1 MLPTTKG
8 GEGLAEDR
16 EFITS
21 LARGLSV
28 IHAFDRDHP
37 QQTLSEVAAR
47 TGLSPATAR
56 RCLWTLERL
65 GYVASNGRLFMLRPK
80 VVSLG
85 SAFLDSGR
93 IEEVIQ
99 PILREIVAE
108 RGDSESWGVLA
119 DKDVLFVEIGR
130 ASCREREGQYG

>member
-8 GEGLAEDR
+8 SEGLAEDR

-65 GYVASNGRLFMLRPK
+65 GYVAATGRFFMLRPK
-80 VVSLG
+80 VVSPG
-85 SAFLDSGR
+85 PAFLVSGR
-93 IEEVIQ
+93 LEEGIH
-99 PILREIVAE
+99 P
-108 RGDSESWGVLA
+108 SLA
-119 DKDVLFVEIGR
+119 DIGR
-130 ASCREREGQYG
+130 AHV